1 MKTQHSRRD
10 FLKISAAGAFGAF
23 ILPADSIRTASESA
37 AVPFQKKDNI
47 GLQLYTIREEM
58 KRDPEASLKR
68 VSEIGYK
75 NLELADYD
83 NGKFYGFAPE
93 EFKKIINDLGM
104 EAISSHAGLPA
115 TGDKTDNAK
124 KIAEDHKK
132 LGAQYCIQP
141 FVDEKSRKTIADWQ
155 RMVED
160 WNQAGKIMK
169 DYGLKFGYH
178 NHNFEFGTVEGK
190 VPYYDVILAGLDKN
204 LVIMELD
211 LFWATKAGQDPVEI
225 FKKYPGRFELF
236 HMKDM
241 YNKQAP
247 AFDTGVT
254 YDFAP
259 VGDGIIDFKRILAE
273 KESGVKYLI
282 VEQDR
287 TKDNKPFEAIQTSIT
302 NLKTKILA

>member
-10 FLKISAAGAFGAF
+10 FLRISAAGAVGAF
-23 ILPADSIRTASESA
+23 ILPSDSIRS

-58 KRDPEASLKR
+58 KKDPRASLKR

-75 NLELADYD
+75 NLELADYTE
-83 NGKFYGFAPE
+83 GKFYGFTPE

-104 EAISSHAGLPA
+104 EAISSHVGLPA

-124 KIAEDHKK
+124 KIAEAHKK
-132 LGAQYCIQP
+132 LGTKYCIQP
-141 FVDEKSRKTIADWQ
+141 WVDEKNRKTIADWQ
-155 RMVED
+155 RQVDD

-169 DYGLKFGYH
+169 ENGLKFGYH
-178 NHNFEFGTVEGK
+178 NHNFEFNKVEGK
-190 VPYYDVILAGLDKN
+190 VPYYDVILAGLDKS

-211 LFWATKAGQDPVEI
+211 LFWATKAGQDPIEI

-247 AFDTGVT
+247 VFDTGAAS
-254 YDFAP
+254 DFAP
-259 VGDGIIDFKRILAE
+259 VGAGVIDFKRILAE

-282 VEQDR
+282 VEQDS
-287 TKDNKPFEAIQTSIT
+287 TKDNKPFEAIQTSLN